1 MLLIYIIVV
10 FGMVIVTSALLM
22 YVLNKME
29 LLNYRMI
36 LAVSL
41 SSILAGLLFPGIFNL
56 ISIGKGV
63 MVDGAQL
70 TFVLT
75 ATLVLYIMLVFI
87 LSLVISI
94 VIPDSKFATIA
105 SGIQKVGIN
114 HGLQAPAVEKT
125 QTTGDDISRQERNYL
140 EEIYGS
146 LVVETANKGSNVDD
160 NAQQVE
166 NNLEKS
172 VDSVENIDKMRLE
185 TFEQDV
191 SVPDDSMQQIE
202 TYPDVDI
209 ICEEDAAANVDDM
222 ADKLSLDECVDEAF
236 RLKSQGDCEGAILY
250 FMYALDRKPGK
261 DLAFW
266 IVLDICVLYKSLG
279 QADFARDMLA
289 TYFDTY
295 NGDMDKKVRD
305 EIESNLKM

>member
-1 MLLIYIIVV
+1 
-10 FGMVIVTSALLM
+10 
-22 YVLNKME
+22 
-29 LLNYRMI
+29 
-36 LAVSL
+36 
-41 SSILAGLLFPGIFNL
+41 
-56 ISIGKGV
+56 
-63 MVDGAQL
+63 
-70 TFVLT
+70 
-75 ATLVLYIMLVFI
+75 
-87 LSLVISI
+87 
-94 VIPDSKFATIA
+94 
-105 SGIQKVGIN
+105 
-114 HGLQAPAVEKT
+114 
-125 QTTGDDISRQERNYL
+125 
-140 EEIYGS
+140 
-146 LVVETANKGSNVDD
+146 
-160 NAQQVE
+160 
-166 NNLEKS
+166 
-172 VDSVENIDKMRLE
+172 MRLE

-236 RLKSQGDCEGAILY
+236 RLKGQGDSEGAILY
-250 FMYALDRKPGK
+250 FMYALDRKPGE